1 MPSQLN
7 VDSIQPNTPGSKV
20 LMPPGGIIQVQFT
33 QLTDP
38 KTISSSSSTET
49 DVDDLAVN
57 ITPLSASS
65 NILIQA
71 HVAFAHSSMDDH
83 GLIWSFKRDST
94 VLKADGPGSR
104 RGAISPG
111 STAYYGDDHVS
122 TASTAMYQYFD
133 APGTTSEITYK
144 VVVHVALTGSLYINR
159 TEADND
165 TNGYERFI
173 SSIMV
178 TEIAG

>member
-1 MPSQLN
+1 MTSTIKVTNIQNPTGGFVMP
-7 VDSIQPNTPGSKV
+7 
-20 LMPPGGIIQVQFT
+20 PPGGIIQMQFT

-38 KTISSSSSTET
+38 KTISSSASTET

-71 HVAFAHSSMDDH
+71 HVAFAHSSTDDH
-83 GLIWSFKRDST
+83 SLIWSFKRDST
-94 VLKADGPGSR
+94 VLKADGPGNR

-111 STAYYGDDHVS
+111 STAYHADDHVS

-133 APGTTSEITYK
+133 APSTTSEITYK
-144 VVVHVALTGSLYINR
+144 VVVHCSSTGSLYINR
-159 TEADND
+159 TESDSNTA
-165 TNGYERFI
+165 GYERFI